1 MIADERFLAQPR
13 DFWASIRLISQE
25 VGYTVRGERTIR
37 VPSSTEIVACLEA
50 LGLRADYLIEGERL
64 TEMGGLIAAYFQHRA
79 DVLNGFVQ
87 HHLMDRHEAEEL
99 YERVRA
105 DYPDSAAP
113 VPMNKQK
120 GDKRAPAF
128 FTAIINT
135 LVEAHAEGISV
146 DYDPRG
152 LTLVTRDY
160 VPFRTLARRVDGAF
174 PERVNPIAIWEIK
187 EYYYTTTFGSRV
199 ADGVYETLLDGLE
212 LAELADA
219 VAAVESEAL
228 PVMHYLFVDAHF
240 TWWECGRSYLCRII
254 DMLHMGLVSEVIFGR
269 EVVDRIP
276 AVVPDWVAAH
286 RSRAAHEAE
295 VEDRRPGQVP

>member
-1 MIADERFLAQPR
+1 MIADERFLTQPR
-13 DFWASIRLISQE
+13 EFWASIRLISQE
-25 VGYTVRGERTIR
+25 VGYTVRGKGTIR
-37 VPSSTEIVACLEA
+37 VPSPREMEACLKA
-50 LGLRADYLIEGERL
+50 LGLRADYLAESGRP
-64 TEMGGLIAAYFQHRA
+64 TETGQLVAEYFQHRA
-79 DVLNGFVQ
+79 DVLNEFVQ
-87 HHLMDRHEAEEL
+87 HHLMNADEAAEL
-99 YERVRA
+99 YKQVRA
-105 DYPDSAAP
+105 DYPASAAP

-120 GDKRAPAF
+120 AAKRAPAF
-128 FTAIINT
+128 FTAIVNT
-135 LVEAHAEGISV
+135 LIEAHAEGVAV

-152 LTLVTRDY
+152 LTLVTRKD

-240 TWWECGRSYLCRII
+240 TWWDCGRSYLCRIV
-254 DMLHMGLVSEVIFGR
+254 DMLHMGLVSEVMFGR

-276 AVVPDWVAAH
+276 AVVPLWVAAH
-286 RSRAAHEAE
+286 RSRAAHGSE